1 MVSKTNW
8 KAWVVLGAAVALFA
22 TSGGILMA
30 SNMGFKINTALQNGF
45 IAPGPKGDNWRA
57 IPWVSPNTT
66 YTAMCNT
73 FAAAGATKANVTI
86 AQINASTG
94 AATSANCAVG
104 SATAIDPTRGVRVR
118 ITGGVAPASPTN
130 IVLVGSSN
138 ESASFPIL
146 QGGFVAPG
154 PKGDNWL
161 GIPYHTTWTK
171 AQDICTSYGF
181 VLATG
186 VTVARIDAASGAA
199 TSFTCGLTA
208 NNFNLV
214 IGEAIRIRKTTAGN
228 PAALLPPHF

>member
-30 SNMGFKINTALQNGF
+30 SNMGFKINTALQNAF

-57 IPWVSPNTT
+57 LPWVSPNTT
-66 YTAMCNT
+66 YTTLCNT
-73 FAAAGATKANVTI
+73 FAAGGATKANVTI
-86 AQINASTG
+86 AQITASTG
-94 AATSANCAVG
+94 ATTSFNCAVG

-118 ITGGVAPASPTN
+118 VTGGTAPASPN
-130 IVLVGSSN
+130 QIVFVGSSN
-138 ESASFPIL
+138 ETASFPIL

-161 GIPYHTTWTK
+161 GVPYHTTWTK
-171 AQDICTSYGF
+171 ASEVCTSYGF

-186 VTVARIDAASGAA
+186 ASISRIDSSTGTT
-199 TSFTCGLTA
+199 TSHTCGLAA

-214 IGEAIRIRKTTAGN
+214 IGEGIRIRKTTAGN